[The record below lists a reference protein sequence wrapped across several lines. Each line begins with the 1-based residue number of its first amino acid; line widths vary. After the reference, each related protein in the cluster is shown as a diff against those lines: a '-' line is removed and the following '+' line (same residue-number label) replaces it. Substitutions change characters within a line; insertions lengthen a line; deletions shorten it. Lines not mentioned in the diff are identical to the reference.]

1 MPSMLVTEPFFP
13 ITNSDQG
20 GSLTED
26 KSEKLTVTT
35 EKSEENSDEEEDNEK
50 TFSMLVSALGVPDV
64 WDVLLF
70 GRNSK
75 VQSQNIHHSGITS
88 MQPLE

>member
-1 MPSMLVTEPFFP
+1 M
-13 ITNSDQG
+13 
-20 GSLTED
+20 D

-35 EKSEENSDEEEDNEK
+35 EKSEDNSDKEEDNEK
-50 TFSMLVSALGVPDV
+50 TFSMLVSALGVPDI